1 MKANGTDATPFNG
14 SPGNYK
20 GGSGGGAGGSIY
32 LETSNQVSLTNIQ
45 ATGGSGSDGYINSSG
60 SYGLSTPTTQKGGDG
75 GAGAIKNQLAISSG
89 SSLKLSANTGTI
101 SSDGVL
107 TLHDNEYATFDQT
120 VSGIGSGEGSW
131 GDGDFEFS
139 LDIRGASGSLYIGDI
154 GNRGTGPDAYG
165 VLFSRHLS
173 GVFPYWSPGAY
184 LWNDGSIMFRMR
196 AEGPLQIAVGPQF
209 GTPAP
214 VANWSDWNNLRF
226 VRSNNKL
233 QLFVNSAEVASTVT
247 FNDADIVTDDGA
259 SGGEW
264 VDNLLYMGGYPD
276 VGSISSYT
284 GQSLNADIKN
294 LYISG
299 VNEPSTGILTG
310 TPTSDDVGDHLVTL
324 NAIDPYGL
332 TTTQEFTIT
341 VDSANSAPLAVADS
355 LTVDEGGTAT
365 TLTGGAT
372 SVLTNDT
379 DVEAD
384 LLTAALVTNAS
395 HGTLLLNSDGTFTY
409 THDGSETT
417 SDSFTYK
424 ANDGLLDSAP
434 VTVAITV
441 TPTNDSPGGTVTIT
455 GTAEEDQ
462 ILTVSNTLSDEDGL
476 GGVGYQWKRD
486 GNNISGATASSYML
500 VQTDVGELITVT
512 ASYTDGQGASEAVT
526 SAATGAV
533 VNVNDAPSGTVMIS
547 GAATEDEVLTASND
561 LLDEDGLGEFGYQW
575 KRGGTA
581 IDGAM
586 SSSYTLTQGDVG
598 EAITVTVSY
607 TDAEGTAESVTSV
620 VTASVVNVN
629 DAPTGV
635 VTISGTTTEDQVLTA
650 SHALADEDGLGPVS
664 YVWKRDG
671 RPISFFIEFAN
682 KRAHATQL
690 GEFGGGLSNGTFQ
703 YGNTYNT
710 WEDAVNAMDAG
721 TFGILG
727 NLSDS
732 SYNVVP
738 VGKFRHLQASDSTL
752 FFDENTGLLRSDANN
767 YLISQTGLVVFLK
780 DLTPKTTYTLGQT
793 DVGEL
798 ITVTASYTDGQG
810 TSEAVTSAATGAVVN
825 VNDVPS
831 GTVVIVGE
839 AKEDEVLTASNDL
852 LDEDGLGEF
861 GYQWKRGGDSISGA
875 TASSYTLVQSDVGE
889 LITVTASYTDGQGT
903 SEAVTSAATGAVENV
918 NDIPIA
924 SNQIASVNE
933 DDKILITLSGI
944 DEDPDDVLTASIVS
958 LPKHGTVI
966 LFGTTA
972 IYTPESNFHSS
983 DSFAFK
989 FNDKTVDSNTAL
1001 VNITVNP
1008 VNDLPVPSDQSL
1020 NIDEDTKVVINLTAM
1035 DLDGDSLAF
1044 TIVDIPLNGT
1054 LSGTGN
1060 LYEYMPDSEFS
1071 GSDSFTF
1078 KVFDSSAE
1086 SRLATVS
1093 IYVNDTKETQRIS
1106 LKEGWNL
1113 VSLYTKPHNMK
1124 PSSIFSGHFDVIEE
1138 IRTLK
1143 GVFNTSWP
1151 EFINTIKQLDLTRS
1165 YWIKANVARSDITV
1179 TGQPLAST
1187 EISLAKGW
1195 NLIGYPS
1202 IGAQET
1208 AAVFKSLSDNNAIDR
1223 IIGTS
1228 DFYSFDPNAIYNSL
1242 SSLKPGDGYWVK
1254 MHSAAT
1260 FTVNSVP
1267 ANDGQNGGRRL
1278 AKAGGNNKY
1287 VELKQSL
1294 VAYPSVPAICV
1305 VEIRADGRLAEA
1317 GSLLAAYVGDE
1328 LRGVQKIRHQDGKM
1342 IVPVVI
1348 QSTQPAEVRFRL
1360 WHAGLAKWF
1369 EVAERIEADS
1379 GDALGMDGNGPVVLN
1394 VTAPWPSA
1402 PGLALRQ
1409 QPLRLLVRHESDRK
1423 FVVEQSRNL
1432 KEWVVRWQLTGTDEW
1447 RELLIPLGGTRGY
1460 FRVRALD

>member
-1 MKANGTDATPFNG
+1 
-14 SPGNYK
+14 
-20 GGSGGGAGGSIY
+20 
-32 LETSNQVSLTNIQ
+32 
-45 ATGGSGSDGYINSSG
+45 
-60 SYGLSTPTTQKGGDG
+60 
-75 GAGAIKNQLAISSG
+75 
-89 SSLKLSANTGTI
+89 
-101 SSDGVL
+101 
-107 TLHDNEYATFDQT
+107 
-120 VSGIGSGEGSW
+120 
-131 GDGDFEFS
+131 
-139 LDIRGASGSLYIGDI
+139 
-154 GNRGTGPDAYG
+154 
-165 VLFSRHLS
+165 
-173 GVFPYWSPGAY
+173 
-184 LWNDGSIMFRMR
+184 
-196 AEGPLQIAVGPQF
+196 
-209 GTPAP
+209 
-214 VANWSDWNNLRF
+214 
-226 VRSNNKL
+226 
-233 QLFVNSAEVASTVT
+233 
-247 FNDADIVTDDGA
+247 
-259 SGGEW
+259 
-264 VDNLLYMGGYPD
+264 
-276 VGSISSYT
+276 
-284 GQSLNADIKN
+284 
-294 LYISG
+294 
-299 VNEPSTGILTG
+299 
-310 TPTSDDVGDHLVTL
+310 
-324 NAIDPYGL
+324 
-332 TTTQEFTIT
+332 
-341 VDSANSAPLAVADS
+341 
-355 LTVDEGGTAT
+355 
-365 TLTGGAT
+365 
-372 SVLTNDT
+372 
-379 DVEAD
+379 
-384 LLTAALVTNAS
+384 
-395 HGTLLLNSDGTFTY
+395 
-409 THDGSETT
+409 
-417 SDSFTYK
+417 
-424 ANDGLLDSAP
+424 
-434 VTVAITV
+434 
-441 TPTNDSPGGTVTIT
+441 
-455 GTAEEDQ
+455 
-462 ILTVSNTLSDEDGL
+462 
-476 GGVGYQWKRD
+476 
-486 GNNISGATASSYML
+486 
-500 VQTDVGELITVT
+500 
-512 ASYTDGQGASEAVT
+512 
-526 SAATGAV
+526 
-533 VNVNDAPSGTVMIS
+533 
-547 GAATEDEVLTASND
+547 
-561 LLDEDGLGEFGYQW
+561 
-575 KRGGTA
+575 
-581 IDGAM
+581 
-586 SSSYTLTQGDVG
+586 
-598 EAITVTVSY
+598 
-607 TDAEGTAESVTSV
+607 
-620 VTASVVNVN
+620 
-629 DAPTGV
+629 
-635 VTISGTTTEDQVLTA
+635 
-650 SHALADEDGLGPVS
+650 
-664 YVWKRDG
+664 
-671 RPISFFIEFAN
+671 
-682 KRAHATQL
+682 
-690 GEFGGGLSNGTFQ
+690 
-703 YGNTYNT
+703 
-710 WEDAVNAMDAG
+710 
-721 TFGILG
+721 
-727 NLSDS
+727 
-732 SYNVVP
+732 
-738 VGKFRHLQASDSTL
+738 
-752 FFDENTGLLRSDANN
+752 
-767 YLISQTGLVVFLK
+767 
-780 DLTPKTTYTLGQT
+780 
-793 DVGEL
+793 
-798 ITVTASYTDGQG
+798 
-810 TSEAVTSAATGAVVN
+810 
-825 VNDVPS
+825 
-831 GTVVIVGE
+831 VIVGE

-852 LDEDGLGEF
+852 LDEDGLGGF
-861 GYQWKRGGDSISGA
+861 GYQWKRGGDNISGA
-875 TASSYTLVQSDVGE
+875 TASSYTLGQSEVGE
-889 LITVTASYTDGQGT
+889 LITVTASYTDGQGV

-944 DEDPDDVLTASIVS
+944 DKDPDDVLTPSIVS

-972 IYTPESNFHSS
+972 IYTPESNFHGL

-1008 VNDLPVPSDQSL
+1008 VNDLPVPGDQSL

-1208 AAVFKSLSDNNAIDR
+1208 TAVFKSLSDNNAIDR

-1260 FTVNSVP
+1260 LTVDSVP
-1267 ANDGQNGGRRL
+1267 ANDGQNGGRGL
-1278 AKAGGNNKY
+1278 AKAGGKTKLA
-1287 VELKQSL
+1287 ELKQQL
-1294 VAYPSVPAICV
+1294 VTYPSVPAICV

-1369 EVAERIEADS
+1369 EVAERIETDS
-1379 GDALGMDGNGPVVLN
+1379 GDALGMDDNGPVVLN
-1394 VTAPWPSA
+1394 VAAPWPSA